1 MANFSS
7 ETMEARRHEKTFS
20 ECWKKNNI
28 VHEFYMQ
35 LNLSSIKKKKLRH
48 LQEKKKHTKSLAGI
62 FLRYIKVNLQGKMTV
77 NSFSNTKR

>member
-7 ETMEARRHEKTFS
+7 ETMEVRRHEKTFS

-28 VHEFYMQ
+28 VQEFYMQ

-48 LQEKKKHTKSLAGI
+48 LQEKKKNT
-62 FLRYIKVNLQGKMTV
+62 LRA
-77 NSFSNTKR
+77 

>member
-35 LNLSSIKKKKLRH
+35 LNLSSIKKK
-48 LQEKKKHTKSLAGI
+48 
-62 FLRYIKVNLQGKMTV
+62 N
-77 NSFSNTKR
+77 